1 MSIAHDLQGFDAYQ
15 KLIERIEEK
24 RMDVIVSL
32 KNEDGNDLYRAQG
45 EMRALDFVYDVLHEE
60 PEVPTGNDND
70 AEYDHY
76 A

>member
-45 EMRALDFVYDVLHEE
+45 EMRALDHVFDVLTEE
-60 PEVPTGNDND
+60 PIEPASTDH
-70 AEYDHY
+70 EHDHY